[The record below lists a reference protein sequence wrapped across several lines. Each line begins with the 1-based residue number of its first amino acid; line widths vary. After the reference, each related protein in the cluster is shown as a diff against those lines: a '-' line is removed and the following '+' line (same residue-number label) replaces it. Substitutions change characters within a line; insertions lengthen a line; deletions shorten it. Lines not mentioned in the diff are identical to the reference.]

1 MLTIAGGIVLGFLAL
16 GLIGAILGA
25 IVENAE
31 EIAVG
36 CTFLLGAAA
45 LLGLWAFLDA
55 QWPEI
60 DWIKTAFA
68 LAGGLFA
75 AMLAIVVVIDSP
87 LVKKLRNRKSDPAG
101 SSESQAEGLADSSDL
116 SVEAME
122 SAHHNLKVTT
132 TPLYEES
139 KAEIDETED
148 QWRQRVARE
157 LRLSRLPKMPSNGS
171 SNYRSREEAE
181 LFQAYLKWKDERR
194 DNGVG

>member
-25 IVENAE
+25 IIENGE
-31 EIAVG
+31 EIAAG
-36 CTFLLGAAA
+36 CTFLLGASA
-45 LLGLWAFLDA
+45 LLALWAFLDA

-87 LVKKLRNRKSDPAG
+87 LVKKLRNRKNDLVSPL
-101 SSESQAEGLADSSDL
+101 ELPVEGLADSSEL
-116 SVEAME
+116 FVEAME
-122 SAHHNLKVTT
+122 SAPHNLKASS
-132 TPLYEES
+132 TPLCEES
-139 KAEIDETED
+139 TAVIEETED
-148 QWRQRVARE
+148 QWRRRVARE
-157 LRLSRLPKMPSNGS
+157 LRLSRLPKMPSNRS
-171 SNYRSREEAE
+171 TNYLSREEKE

-194 DNGVG
+194 DDEVG